1 MSPRNSLTS
10 HHRSLKSHD
19 WFGLAI
25 VWVVAL
31 IVLTR
36 QMMNDSLGYPDADR
50 ILMDGVFLHDFLRDL
65 PLDHIYDYTVTYF
78 AQYPAL
84 SIGYR
89 PPFFPLIEALFNLMF
104 GVNMWSSRL
113 ALLVFALVGLTAW
126 FLLVRRIYDLRT
138 AVFTCLLFI
147 TLPFVAKW
155 GWYTMAEL
163 PLVSMAMLTGYL
175 FYRYAESE
183 EIRYLYFAAIAF
195 VLTVWTKQ
203 TAFYL
208 VLWMLLFLL
217 VQGKLLHHL
226 KQKHVW
232 VASLLVIV
240 ALIPLAVITLWLG
253 DQNLVQS
260 LGSGGTKSPWQM
272 RVDRFME
279 LPGDLISYQ
288 LTTPALV
295 LSVLGIS
302 SAVLKRDKRALYF
315 GLLIL
320 ATLVFFAY
328 VVHKTERYTIFWLPA
343 FALFAALPFVYFGR
357 TRLQG
362 FALGVLFVLVIG
374 YQVNEV
380 YQRPPNQAKG
390 YREAAAFVLEN
401 SRSPVVFVDAYNNGY
416 FSYFMR
422 ALDDK
427 RSMYVLRA
435 DKLLTSSSIAS
446 KNRLQ
451 VHAENR
457 DDIKSVLD
465 QYGVDL
471 IVVESED
478 LSGIPIH
485 KEFRSYLKDGP
496 FSLEGDIA
504 IVQKNR
510 PQLDSQRLLIY
521 RYKEMKRSTAE
532 KLVLP
537 VPVVG
542 KTIEVPWVLKSD

>member
-10 HHRSLKSHD
+10 NHRSLKSHD
-19 WFGLAI
+19 WFGLAV

-36 QMMNDSLGYPDADR
+36 QLMNDSLGYPDADR

-260 LGSGGTKSPWQM
+260 LGSGGTKSPWRM

-288 LTTPALV
+288 LTIPALV

-435 DKLLTSSSIAS
+435 DKLLTSSSIAF

-465 QYGVDL
+465 EYGIDL

-478 LSGIPIH
+478 LSGVPIH
-485 KEFRSYLKDGP
+485 EEFRSYLKDGP
-496 FSLEGDIA
+496 FSLEDDIP

-510 PQLDSQRLLIY
+510 PQLDNQRLLIY
-521 RYKEMKRSTAE
+521 RYEEMKRSTAD